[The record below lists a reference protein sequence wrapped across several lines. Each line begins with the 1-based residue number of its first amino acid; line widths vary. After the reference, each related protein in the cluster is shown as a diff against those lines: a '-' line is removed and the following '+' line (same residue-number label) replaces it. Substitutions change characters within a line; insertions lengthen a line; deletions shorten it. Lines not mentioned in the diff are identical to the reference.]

1 MKHVT
6 QGLRPETDDVVR
18 RTICIASGARLRAG
32 RVSVQGVGWSA
43 KASGL
48 RAREFRSVAR
58 AIESLNRAKFETN
71 PLDLLGHA
79 KCATSWWCHHAAFW
93 LWVLAGHG

>member
-6 QGLRPETDDVVR
+6 QVMRPETDDVVR

-32 RVSVQGVGWSA
+32 RVSVQGGGWSA

-48 RAREFRSVAR
+48 RAGEFRSVAR
-58 AIESLNRAKFETN
+58 AIESLR
-71 PLDLLGHA
+71 
-79 KCATSWWCHHAAFW
+79 
-93 LWVLAGHG
+93 